1 MVTSTRMA
9 GAQWE
14 SNTRH
19 SVRHDPARA
28 NDTRSPS
35 LSGVHRYAKSIVT
48 RSTRLCE
55 AHGGIVTRSTSCH
68 CSAKS
73 IVTRGPSLRE
83 AQRLT
88 PHNDGPLFYCTVRA
102 TFHRPI
108 AQCAAADIGWPCCD
122 RMAVLTSDGHGRLQR
137 FNHACSLNSGSSQ
150 D

>member
-1 MVTSTRMA
+1 MA

-28 NDTRSPS
+28 IDTRSPS
-35 LSGVHRYAKSIVT
+35 LREVHRYAKSIVT

-83 AQRLT
+83 AHRLCEAQRLT

-102 TFHRPI
+102 TFH
-108 AQCAAADIGWPCCD
+108 
-122 RMAVLTSDGHGRLQR
+122 
-137 FNHACSLNSGSSQ
+137 
-150 D
+150 